1 MTLPN
6 LSQAGFSEQ
15 EIAEYNQ
22 RQNQSLS
29 AAGFTAEEISAH
41 NASQQPELTGPPLDA
56 RHFFAEPEL
65 EAPEFTGTAPPE
77 TFWERFGRG
86 MHATGAAGAG
96 AITTE
101 QQPELVSGFA
111 KGFAKQTQIPSLLG
125 KDIEATP
132 EEKVGFVAGQI
143 TESVVEL
150 VTMGKLLK
158 TAGFVGKGILGKAAQ
173 TGLTF
178 GATTG
183 TQELRKGI
191 AEHIHDDDF
200 GYEGGMAVAKSIA
213 FGGLLSIA
221 GSGFKA
227 GWAAIWNRLKP
238 TEQAQALKLLGL
250 KKGATLEQINKSARS
265 MAAKYHPDKV
275 KGMRQKFEE
284 VINARDVLRQEARP
298 DIVFRGQKPVSRGR
312 LIEGEI
318 SVPTEKPPQVPTKP
332 IVTPEKAEVP
342 TAVERRTG
350 IKPAPEVGK
359 EPIITPAPVKPPS
372 EVSVEKPE
380 PTITPVEGEV
390 ETFVATSVESEVRS
404 KLRAGQMKGVTY
416 KSIFRPT
423 GSNRA
428 VVEIM
433 GERFT
438 IDNSER
444 LTKQAGMRQVGKRGK
459 SQLEG
464 RKTGKDVNAFFAQ
477 YPTLNIEDFAPTPA
491 KAEAKREV
499 EKFINTDNLNHTV
512 FYNGKI
518 VDMGYAGDQKE
529 QFKFGA
535 MRIADNLGTG
545 ETPTEVGFVKTPDG
559 QFYKVTRG
567 KKTAQKVNKAE
578 VLAEYP
584 DLAEAIKI
592 PKRITP
598 TAVETILSMADK
610 AFVAKDI
617 EKVTQ
622 IKKALG
628 DRIDEALADGRV
640 DDARAAKEIWVGVD
654 QIEFELIKA
663 SKVKAEAKPVEKG
676 EIDVKAEE
684 AITEPKPSIEE
695 QQGKARPSVSLEPT
709 GKLDPTKPE
718 EAAEIVDQA
727 RAFMHGKDT
736 PIAFTGIYKGKL
748 EKGNFVITEVTYN
761 HQQVD
766 QAYRTLQTEIESPQD
781 DVSLFSMPGKEK
793 ELFAIAQKMVKQ
805 KALAKK
811 KRHPSVRKPG
821 QLPKAK
827 AKKEDFV
834 KAVSIASSKEKADK
848 GYAIG
853 GVKVEGNNLVATDG
867 RRMFIAKG
875 KWGVS
880 GIYTDKNSLSKG
892 LFGQKVKTELVF
904 PKWQDIVPDYS
915 KEKAITIGPNAVN
928 NDLPTVYR
936 RIKQAILVTTEESKG
951 LVVILNKDGS
961 LGFAASAPEVGHAEI
976 NVNPGG
982 KILGAASP
990 RFLMESLEYHSIRGD
1005 KEIDFYFPHPD
1016 RPMMTIGS
1024 HGETKTIIMPVTV
1037 GTPSKALKK
1046 ELGITG
1052 EKPKPKA
1059 EKKPTFE
1066 PDPTIEQTTKGKPG
1080 FAGVAGRPGGPTQK
1094 PWLDDSKV
1102 KSPDPGMEAFFQRTK
1117 MFGSQKASGLL
1128 GKIKAGFRERF
1139 KFAPHLPALPEAAIA
1154 RDIIRTMPEAHRAAT
1169 EKAFE
1174 DYSKVLDGDGSTE
1187 ALKKTGLDLY
1197 AKKIFIED
1205 FIVEA
1210 EAGRDVPGGF
1220 TFEQLQAEKSRID
1233 GLMEKLPSVN
1243 RAYEARQALWQDV
1256 SNDLADR
1263 GVISEENAKNPHYVR
1278 HFVLEH
1284 MEGKQFAG
1292 TGRKKLKQPFRA
1304 YKLGRKGTIKDIS
1317 TDILEVDTHALS
1329 QIRSDNAV
1337 EDAAN
1342 EIANRY
1348 ADEKNEGKEGF
1359 VEWNYKRPNMYYR
1372 AQTFDGSKLAQMV
1385 EDAADEVD
1393 VTIPKAMLREA
1404 LVLGRKRK
1412 GLIVPRWLADQ
1423 LDDLPVNKR
1432 SGYVVDSFTKPFI
1445 KWWKRYI
1452 LRINP
1457 FRYNR
1462 RNLIGDSERL
1472 NAAGRTHAFTR
1483 TSEAIKILW
1492 NKEGEIYDK
1501 ARDLGV
1507 IGTSLWHEMGTAHR
1521 QRIFDRFKKVKNM
1534 SGFRMATA
1542 PVRITVDAVSAVGQV
1557 EQDLTQAREDILRL
1571 AVFLDALD
1579 DVDNFAAGKPTR
1591 YGPNIRHWA
1600 GWNQDVEAIAKT
1612 DRFRAAAKLSRET
1625 MVDYGDFTPWENDV
1639 LRQGLV
1645 PFWSFMK
1652 KNAQFWPHAIKEAAK
1667 EGGAGRPLA
1676 IAGTKA
1682 GWNLGK
1688 WTVRALGIYGLAYL
1702 WNHRDDEADKKDAA
1716 LQPWLKTRPHLNV
1729 GDGTLWEQT
1738 ALSDFTEWFNVD
1750 DIAGD
1755 LQRFESGY
1763 ITFEELMKATALN
1776 TAKGPVNKIAQ
1787 GLSPFLKAPVTV
1799 LGHKT
1804 FPDVFKPRQFAQ
1816 AWSKKALKEAALE
1829 ILGTDVKRFIRT
1841 QSGDVTVK
1849 EAFAYYMYGSM
1860 YRDTS
1865 PEELEKQ
1872 IRRSLEFTT
1881 LKVKSPTTGRFPGQA
1896 KKGRER
1902 EHEILKTRLKAVQ
1915 GANK

>member
-1 MTLPN
+1 MTIPN
-6 LSQAGFSEQ
+6 LLQAGFSEQ

-29 AAGFTAEEISAH
+29 AAGFSNEEI
-41 NASQQPELTGPPLDA
+41 NDFNISQQQVA
-56 RHFFAEPEL
+56 AEPEFVGPPEGLRQFFTGRGL
-65 EAPEFTGTAPPE
+65 ETPEFTGTAPPRRRIE
-77 TFWERFGRG
+77 SPGISVFGPQDVFTSQDPAITEG
-86 MHATGAAGAG
+86 PGAQFTGAIAKG
-96 AITTE
+96 AIR
-101 QQPELVSGFA
+101 
-111 KGFAKQTQIPSLLG
+111 QTQVPALLG
-125 KDIEATP
+125 RHLAPP
-132 EEKVGFVAGQI
+132 ETGSEKVGEFIGAT
-143 TESVVEL
+143 TESIVEL

-158 TAGFVGKGILGKAAQ
+158 TVGFVGTGIVGKAAQ
-173 TGLTF
+173 IGSQFAL
-178 GATTG
+178 TTG

-200 GYEGGMAVAKSIA
+200 GFEGGQAVAKSFA
-213 FGGLLSIA
+213 FGFVFSIA
-221 GSGFKA
+221 TTSAKA
-227 GWAAIWNRLKP
+227 GWAALWARLKP
-238 TEQAQALKLLGL
+238 TEQAQALRLLGL
-250 KKGATLEQINKSARS
+250 KKGATLEQINKSARG

-284 VINARDVLRQEARP
+284 VINARDVLRQETRP

-312 LIEGEI
+312 LIEGEV
-318 SVPTEKPPQVPTKP
+318 SVPTEIQPQVTTEPTVTPEIAKVVPPSKALKQVPTVAEQIEKP
-332 IVTPEKAEVP
+332 VV
-342 TAVERRTG
+342 
-350 IKPAPEVGK
+350 KPAKAQAQE
-359 EPIITPAPVKPPS
+359 IAPAKHV
-372 EVSVEKPE
+372 
-380 PTITPVEGEV
+380 
-390 ETFVATSVESEVRS
+390 
-404 KLRAGQMKGVTY
+404 
-416 KSIFRPT
+416 
-423 GSNRA
+423 
-428 VVEIM
+428 
-433 GERFT
+433 
-438 IDNSER
+438 
-444 LTKQAGMRQVGKRGK
+444 
-459 SQLEG
+459 
-464 RKTGKDVNAFFAQ
+464 
-477 YPTLNIEDFAPTPA
+477 TPA
-491 KAEAKREV
+491 KAAEV
-499 EKFINTDNLNHTV
+499 E
-512 FYNGKI
+512 G
-518 VDMGYAGDQKE
+518 G
-529 QFKFGA
+529 
-535 MRIADNLGTG
+535 
-545 ETPTEVGFVKTPDG
+545 
-559 QFYKVTRG
+559 
-567 KKTAQKVNKAE
+567 
-578 VLAEYP
+578 
-584 DLAEAIKI
+584 
-592 PKRITP
+592 
-598 TAVETILSMADK
+598 VEGIDK
-610 AFVAKDI
+610 AFI
-617 EKVTQ
+617 EGNVTEIERIAETLPEGSQ
-622 IKKALG
+622 AREEAFDLAFQMRDKAGTLGEKALTPEK
-628 DRIDEALADGRV
+628 RRAL
-640 DDARAAKEIWVGVD
+640 
-654 QIEFELIKA
+654 QIELQRKTDEFL
-663 SKVKAEAKPVEKG
+663 SKQPPAPQAKAEAKPVEKG

-684 AITEPKPSIEE
+684 ETITEPKPSIEE
-695 QQGKARPSVSLEPT
+695 QQGKARPPVSLEPT
-709 GKLDPTKPE
+709 GKLDPTNAE
-718 EAAEIVDQA
+718 DAAEIINQA
-727 RAFMHGKDT
+727 RKFNEGKDIPI
-736 PIAFTGIYKGKL
+736 PIAFGGIFKGKL
-748 EKGNFVITEVTYN
+748 EKGEFVITEITYS
-761 HQQVD
+761 HEQVD
-766 QAYRTLQTEIESPQD
+766 QAYRTLQTEIESPQE

-793 ELFAIAQKMVKQ
+793 QLEAIGKKMAKMKKMAQ
-805 KALAKK
+805 K
-811 KRHPSVRKPG
+811 KRHPSVRKKV

-827 AKKEDFV
+827 TKKEDFV
-834 KAVSIASSKEKADK
+834 KAISVASAKEASK
-848 GYAIG
+848 GYGLALT
-853 GVKVEGNNLVATDG
+853 GVKVEGGNLVATDG

-880 GIYTDKNSLSKG
+880 GIYTDKSSLSKG
-892 LFGQKVKTELVF
+892 LFGQKVKDKELNF

-915 KEKAITIGPNAVN
+915 KDQAITISSTAVN

-936 RIKQAILVTTEESKG
+936 RIKQASLITTEESG
-951 LVVILNKDGS
+951 GVVVLLNKDGS
-961 LGFAASAPEVGHAEI
+961 LGFAARAPEVGHAEI
-976 NVNPGG
+976 NISIGA
-982 KILGAASP
+982 KILGAANP
-990 RFLMESLEYHSIRGD
+990 HFLMEALEYHSIRGD
-1005 KEIDFYFPHPD
+1005 KSIDFYFPFPD
-1016 RPMMTIGS
+1016 RQIMMIGP
-1024 HGETKTIIMPVTV
+1024 HGETKTIIMPVTA
-1037 GTPSKALKK
+1037 GEPSTELKK
-1046 ELGITG
+1046 ELGIAE
-1052 EKPKPKA
+1052 EKPKTKG
-1059 EKKPTFE
+1059 EKKPTFQS
-1066 PDPTIEQTTKGKPG
+1066 DPTIEQTTKGKPG

-1094 PWLDDSKV
+1094 AWLDDAKV

-1117 MFGSQKASGLL
+1117 KFGSQKASGLL

-1139 KFAPHLPALPEAAIA
+1139 KFTPHLPDLPEAAIA

-1187 ALKKTGLDLY
+1187 VLSKTGLDLY
-1197 AKKIFIED
+1197 AKKIFVED

-1220 TFEQLQAEKSRID
+1220 TFEQLQDEKSRID
-1233 GLMEKLPSVN
+1233 DLMEKLPSVK
-1243 RAYEARQALWQDV
+1243 RAHEARQALWQEV

-1304 YKLGRKGTIKDIS
+1304 YKLGRKGTIKDVS
-1317 TDILEVDTHALS
+1317 TDILEVDTHALA
-1329 QIRSDNAV
+1329 QIKSDNAV

-1348 ADEKNEGKEGF
+1348 ADKKNEGKEGF
-1359 VEWNYKRPNMYYR
+1359 VEWHYKRPNMYYR

-1385 EDAADEVD
+1385 EGAADEVD

-1412 GLIVPRWLADQ
+1412 GLIIPRWLADQ

-1452 LRINP
+1452 LRVNP

-1462 RNLIGDSERL
+1462 RNLVGDSERL
-1472 NAAGRTHAFTR
+1472 NAAGRTHAFVR
-1483 TSEAIKILW
+1483 TGEAIKILW
-1492 NKEGEIYDK
+1492 NKEGEIYDR
-1501 ARDLGV
+1501 ARELGV

-1521 QRIFDRFKKVKNM
+1521 QRIFERFKKVKNM
-1534 SGFRMATA
+1534 SMFKMATA
-1542 PVRITVDAVSAVGQV
+1542 PLRKTVDVVSAVGQA
-1557 EQDLTQAREDILRL
+1557 EQDMTQAREDILRL

-1612 DRFRAAAKLSRET
+1612 DRFRAAAKVSRET

-1652 KNAQFWPHAIKEAAK
+1652 KNVQFWPHAIKEAAK

-1688 WTVRALGIYGLAYL
+1688 WAVRALGIYGVAYL
-1702 WNHRDDEADKKDAA
+1702 WNHRDDEADKKDDA
-1716 LQPWLKTRPHLNV
+1716 LPPWLRTRPHLNV
-1729 GDGTLWEQT
+1729 GGGTLWEQT

-1816 AWSKKALKEAALE
+1816 AWSSKALKEAALE
-1829 ILGTDVKRFIRT
+1829 VIGTDVKRFIRT

-1849 EAFAYYMYGSM
+1849 EALAYYLYGSM

-1881 LKVKSPTTGRFPGQA
+1881 LKKKSPTTGRFPGQA
-1896 KKGRER
+1896 KSGRER
-1902 EHEILKTRLKAVQ
+1902 QHEILKARLKAVQ